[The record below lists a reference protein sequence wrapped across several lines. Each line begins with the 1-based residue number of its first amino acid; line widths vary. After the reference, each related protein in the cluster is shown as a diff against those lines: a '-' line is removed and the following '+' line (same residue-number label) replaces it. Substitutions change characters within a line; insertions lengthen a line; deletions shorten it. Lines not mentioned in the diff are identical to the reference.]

1 MLFILRKKIIMLYLV
16 RQGQTDW
23 NLFKRCNGSTE
34 TFLNQT
40 GIEQSE
46 LQAENLKDV
55 KFDACFSSPQ
65 KRTRQTC
72 EIIYKG
78 PIVFDHRLIE
88 IICGEFE
95 GKEETAEMMKLFWQ
109 AAANGDKGTEKIDDF
124 MKRNFDF
131 CDMIMDEYK
140 GKNVLIVTHAV
151 NIRVLI
157 YYFLG
162 KPKSYDFSKTPIKS
176 GELITFEN

>member
-1 MLFILRKKIIMLYLV
+1 MIYLV

-40 GIEQSE
+40 GLMQSE
-46 LQAENLKDV
+46 IQYQNLKNV
-55 KFDACFSSPQ
+55 KFHKCFCSPQ
-65 KRTRQTC
+65 IRTKQTC

-78 PIVFDHRLIE
+78 PIEFDDRLKE

-95 GKEETAEMMKLFWQ
+95 GKEETAEMITLLWQ
-109 AAANGDKGTEKIDDF
+109 AVANGDNGTEKFDDF
-124 MKRNFDF
+124 MKRNIDF
-131 CDMIMDEYK
+131 CDMIQEK
-140 GKNVLIVTHAV
+140 CKSENILIVTHAA
-151 NIRVLI
+151 NIRVII

-162 KPKSYDFSKTPIKS
+162 KPRNYDFNKTLIKS
-176 GELITFEN
+176 GELITFENS

>member
-1 MLFILRKKIIMLYLV
+1 MIMIYLV

-23 NLFKRCNGSTE
+23 NLFKRCNGVTE

-40 GIEQSE
+40 GIEQSK

-55 KFDACFSSPQ
+55 RFDVCFCSPQ
-65 KRTRQTC
+65 KRTHQTC
-72 EIIYKG
+72 EIIYKE
-78 PIVFDHRLIE
+78 PIVFDDRLIE

-95 GKEETAEMMKLFWQ
+95 GKEETTEMMKQFWQ
-109 AAANGDKGTEKIDDF
+109 AAANRDKGTEKIDDF

-131 CDMIMDEYK
+131 CDMIKAEHK
-140 GKNVLIVTHAV
+140 GKNILIVTHAANV
-151 NIRVLI
+151 RAIT

-162 KPKSYDFSKTPIKS
+162 KPKDYDFNKTPIKS

>member
-1 MLFILRKKIIMLYLV
+1 MIYLV

-23 NLFKRCNGSTE
+23 NLFKRCNGITE

-46 LQAENLKDV
+46 SQAERLKGV
-55 KFDACFSSPQ
+55 KFDACFCSPQ

-72 EIIYKG
+72 EIIYKDA
-78 PIVFDHRLIE
+78 IIFDDRLAE

-95 GKEETAEMMKLFWQ
+95 GMEENAEMMESFWK
-109 AAANGDKGTEKIDDF
+109 AAADGEKGTEKIDSF

-131 CDMIMDEYK
+131 CDMVRDEHK
-140 GKNVLIVTHAV
+140 GENVLIVTHAA
-151 NIRVLI
+151 NIRAI
-157 YYFLG
+157 SYYFLG
-162 KPKSYDFSKTPIKS
+162 KPKDFDLNKTPIKS